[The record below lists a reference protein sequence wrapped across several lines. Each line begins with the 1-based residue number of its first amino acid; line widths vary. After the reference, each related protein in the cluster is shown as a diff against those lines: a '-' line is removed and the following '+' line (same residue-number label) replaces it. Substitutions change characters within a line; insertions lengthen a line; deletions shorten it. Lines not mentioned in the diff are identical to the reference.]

1 MWRCLLQSFV
11 EMHEVV
17 QTKET
22 GQVPRVTPATGGFG
36 QALEVTFVAGEV
48 GSDPTT
54 VMEVE
59 LMVCHKT
66 IFRRS

>member
-1 MWRCLLQSFV
+1 
-11 EMHEVV
+11 
-17 QTKET
+17 
-22 GQVPRVTPATGGFG
+22 VPRVTPATGGFG

-54 VMEVE
+54 VMVE